1 VSKIRPAIL
10 RAAAAAFVALGLAAG
25 SARALVTLNDG
36 TDRIYTS
43 GTFTMGYDSNINAS
57 AYDVSDTT
65 MDAVVQL
72 EYLRR
77 AGMIGVNANISYAID
92 RFLRNTSYDTVDPT
106 YSLEFDKASGRTT
119 GSLDF
124 GATRASQADA
134 AVNLYTTSWD
144 YNASLNIRYPVIDRY
159 SFTGTFAYDYVDYTK
174 TSGQPLVN
182 LTTYNSSLSLFYILS
197 DERDLFVTYRYRDEQ
212 CANDTSTVDDAL
224 SLGVHGKVLW
234 DINGSLSVG
243 YQILNPRGVPS
254 AGTAPQGQYGDLTA
268 NGSVTWNANR
278 ELAFTGSLSRDY
290 STTPIAATTD
300 TTAATL
306 DGKYRFDPALSAG
319 AGIGGGE
326 DRFLGPLGLNPGT
339 GEERLDYYF
348 TWNTSVNYKFNE
360 RLNATLA
367 YAFFENWSNLG
378 FAVFRRNTVSL
389 ALSSRW

>member
-1 VSKIRPAIL
+1 VSKIRPATL

-25 SARALVTLNDG
+25 PAGALVTLNDG
-36 TDRIYTS
+36 TDKIYTS

-57 AYDVSDTT
+57 SDEVSDTT
-65 MDAVVQL
+65 VDAVVQL

-92 RFLRNTSYDTVDPT
+92 RFLRHTTYDTVNPT

-119 GSLDF
+119 GTLDF
-124 GATRASQADA
+124 SAIRSSQADA

-144 YNASLNIRYPVIDRY
+144 YDASLNVHYPIIDRY
-159 SFTGTFAYDYVDYTK
+159 SLAGSFTYGNVDYTK

-182 LTTYNSSLSLFYILS
+182 LATYDSSISLFYILS
-197 DERDLFVTYRYRDEQ
+197 DVRDLFATYRYRYEQ
-212 CANDTSTVDDAL
+212 SSNDTSTADDAL
-224 SLGVHGKVLW
+224 SLGVHGKVFW
-234 DINGSLSVG
+234 EINGSLSAG
-243 YQILNPRGVPS
+243 YQIRNPEG
-254 AGTAPQGQYGDLTA
+254 APQAAAAQQGKSGDLTA
-268 NGSVTWNANR
+268 NGSLTWNANR

-300 TTAATL
+300 TTAATF
-306 DGKYRFDPALSAG
+306 DAKYKVNPALSAG

-326 DRFLGPLGLNPGT
+326 DRFLGPLGLITGT
-339 GEERLDYYF
+339 DKERLDYYF
-348 TWNTSVNYKFNE
+348 TWNASVNYKFNE

-378 FAVFRRNTVSL
+378 FAVFRRNTLSL
-389 ALSSRW
+389 SLSSRW